1 MDDNGTK
8 GWPVAL
14 ERRAQQKIR
23 LLQSAPSADFISQ
36 LIAERDQL
44 PLANDNV
51 GTAVG
56 AYEAG
61 RRIAVRRMPAGY
73 RKSVVA

>member
-1 MDDNGTK
+1 MTENGTR
-8 GWPVAL
+8 WPARL
-14 ERRAQQKIR
+14 ERRTQEKIR
-23 LLQSAPSADFISQ
+23 LKEAAPTADIISQ

-44 PLANDNV
+44 PARGDFT

-61 RRIAVRRMPAGY
+61 SRISERRMPAGY
-73 RKSVVA
+73 RKTLVA

>member
-14 ERRAQQKIR
+14 ERRAQQRIR
-23 LLQSAPSADFISQ
+23 LLHSAPSADFISQ

-61 RRIAVRRMPAGY
+61 GRIAVRRMPAGY